1 MRMSREQYVL
11 LGPAGLMQHC
21 EKIEAEKDRLTAYA
35 EQFKATALAV
45 VEAYNA
51 HDGMLLSQRMRAL
64 LALAKNPNPSGH
76 TSAEASE
83 LRKAPEASGPVG
95 LGPAKF
101 DSVFRAEA
109 REVWT
114 TITGNGPGLWNDYD
128 LQSIDTLEKALQR
141 AATLSQSKASDDH
154 ITKIAALGAIDA
166 VHHELSRA
174 LSLNERAAE
183 LVRESLATHVQSKA
197 SE

>member
-1 MRMSREQYVL
+1 MSKLQTLMDENWHAIE
-11 LGPAGLMQHC
+11 GPNGQCACGPVERC
-21 EKIEAEKDRLTAYA
+21 GDRLARYIAAKDAYA

-95 LGPAKF
+95 LGRPAKF

-114 TITGNGPGLWNDYD
+114 TITGNGPGLWKNDYD
-128 LQSIDTLEKALQR
+128 LQSVRLDARE
-141 AATLSQSKASDDH
+141 
-154 ITKIAALGAIDA
+154 GAPTRGYA
-166 VHHELSRA
+166 
-174 LSLNERAAE
+174 
-183 LVRESLATHVQSKA
+183 
-197 SE
+197 